1 MTVTHK
7 DLTNL
12 VGAALL
18 AVAAFIGV
26 ALSGVVQAQP
36 VDLQIT
42 PEVKKSVACFSFARA
57 QRLPTSTLDVFI
69 KRIGKH
75 SGDAGAVY
83 WLGYSEGSL
92 DAYGFS
98 NSSKFGNSMEL
109 ARIDAATNLYKLL
122 GCTINVKI

>member
-1 MTVTHK
+1 MTTDKSVRKYIITT
-7 DLTNL
+7 LL
-12 VGAALL
+12 VVAGIMGLSVHSAAN
-18 AVAAFIGV
+18 A
-26 ALSGVVQAQP
+26 

-42 PEVKKSVACFSFARA
+42 QEVKKSVACFSFARA

-75 SGDAGAVY
+75 NGDAGAVY
-83 WLGYSEGSL
+83 WLGYSEGSI

-109 ARIDAATNLYKLL
+109 ARIDAATNLYKML